1 MAVFTFFPL
10 NQNKI
15 RFTLELRKSEPRNQK
30 EPEGVEPTKLTEQLV
45 VDPALRQFRSAYCRV
60 AVQACY
66 EIIRSLEPLWEKNRI
81 CMSICFPAWPVFSF
95 TLPVL

>member
-30 EPEGVEPTKLTEQLV
+30 EPEGVEHTKLTEQLV
-45 VDPALRQFRSAYCRV
+45 VDLSD
-60 AVQACY
+60 
-66 EIIRSLEPLWEKNRI
+66 
-81 CMSICFPAWPVFSF
+81 SF
-95 TLPVL
+95 VVPIVESPFKHVMK